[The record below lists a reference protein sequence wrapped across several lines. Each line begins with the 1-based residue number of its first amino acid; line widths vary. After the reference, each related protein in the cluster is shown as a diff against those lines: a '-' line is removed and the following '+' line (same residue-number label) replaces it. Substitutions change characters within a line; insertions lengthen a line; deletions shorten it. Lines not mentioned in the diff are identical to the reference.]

1 MKIDDKYRWIT
12 EKWTWRLNRTGYY
25 YYRGRI
31 RGNMRSRVLHRCVWA
46 MEHKI
51 PYSEVPMLDH
61 INRDRTDNRLEN
73 LRVTTPLLN
82 ANNKKDAGSKPFLK
96 SGKWVSRIHHR
107 GKSIHLGVF
116 PKKSRAR
123 LVSRVIKEF
132 LMTLEEAIL

>member
-1 MKIDDKYRWIT
+1 MT
-12 EKWTWRLNRTGYY
+12 EKWTWSLNRKGYCY
-25 YYRGRI
+25 CRI
-31 RGNMRSRVLHRCVWA
+31 TIKGKKHSRVLHRCVWA
-46 MEHKI
+46 IEHNI

-82 ANNKKDAGSKPFLK
+82 ANNKENVGVTPYLK
-96 SGKWVSRIHHR
+96 SGKWVARLRHR

-123 LVSRVIKEF
+123 LVSIVVKKY
-132 LMTLEEAIL
+132 LMFLEEAML